1 MIVGSHRAFRS
12 AYTDR
17 NRLSVVYAS
26 RMTATQPIVG
36 FTRNPVG
43 TPDISGACVKVRG
56 PEKPTKQDLLRFVP
70 GLSALVT
77 MYTDPVDEELLDA
90 AGEQLKVV
98 CNFAVGFDN
107 INISACKGRGIVVCN
122 TPDAV
127 TEGTA
132 NIAWLLI
139 LATARRLIEADR
151 YARSPQYPEHGQ
163 LGMDE
168 FLGMDLCNKLLLI
181 VGAGRIGY
189 ATAIRAKAFGMR
201 IAYVARSRHLDFE
214 MAPLGAQRMTL
225 EDGLASADVV
235 SVHTPLTEHTRHLL
249 NAENIKLLKKEA
261 IVVNTARGPVIDESA
276 LVEALDNERLW
287 GAGLDVYEKEPEVH
301 PGLIHNPRV
310 VLTPHIGSAEIA
322 WRRAMTQMVCTNVA
336 AVLKGQEPPNR
347 IA

>member
-1 MIVGSHRAFRS
+1 MAI
-12 AYTDR
+12 
-17 NRLSVVYAS
+17 
-26 RMTATQPIVG
+26 TQSIVG

-43 TPDISGACVKVRG
+43 TPEIPDVCVRILG
-56 PEKPTKQDLLRFVP
+56 PDKPSKDQLMTFVP
-70 GLSALVT
+70 GLHALVT
-77 MYTDPVDEELLDA
+77 MYTDPVDDALLDA

-98 CNFAVGFDN
+98 CNFAVGYDN
-107 INISACKGRGIVVCN
+107 INISACKNRGIIVCN

-132 NIAWLLI
+132 NLAWLLI

-151 YARSPQYPEHGQ
+151 YARSAQYPSHGQ

-168 FLGMDLCNKLLLI
+168 FLGMDLCNKELLI

-189 ATAIRAKAFGMR
+189 ATALRAKAFGMR

-214 MAPLGAQRMTL
+214 MAPLGARRVSL
-225 EDGLASADVV
+225 EEGLKAADVV
-235 SVHTPLTEHTRHLL
+235 SVHTPLTDQTRHLL
-249 NAENIKLLKKEA
+249 NADNLSLLKKEA
-261 IVVNTARGPVIDESA
+261 IVVNTARGPVIDEQA
-276 LVEALDNERLW
+276 LVNALDEDRLW

-301 PGLIHNPRV
+301 PGLIENPRV

-322 WRRAMTQMVCTNVA
+322 WRRAMTQMVCCNVSA
-336 AVLKGQEPPNR
+336 ALRGQQPPNR

>member
-1 MIVGSHRAFRS
+1 MPI
-12 AYTDR
+12 
-17 NRLSVVYAS
+17 
-26 RMTATQPIVG
+26 TQPIVG

-43 TPDISGACVKVRG
+43 TPEIPGVCVRVLGSG
-56 PEKPTKQDLLRFVP
+56 KPTREQLISFVP

-77 MYTDPVDEELLDA
+77 MYTDPVDDALLDA

-98 CNFAVGFDN
+98 CNFAVGYDN
-107 INISACKGRGIVVCN
+107 INISACKNRGVIVCN

-151 YARSPQYPEHGQ
+151 YARSPAYPANGQ

-168 FLGMDLCNKLLLI
+168 FLGMDLCNRELLI

-189 ATAIRAKAFGMR
+189 ATALRAKAFGMR

-214 MAPLGAQRMTL
+214 MAPLGARRVSL
-225 EDGLASADVV
+225 DDGLSSADVV
-235 SVHTPLTEHTRHLL
+235 SVHTPLTDQTRHML
-249 NAENIKLLKKEA
+249 NADNLRLLKKEA
-261 IVVNTARGPVIDESA
+261 IVVNTARGPVIDEQA
-276 LVEALDNERLW
+276 LVNALDEDRLW

-301 PGLIHNPRV
+301 PGLIENPRV

-322 WRRAMTQMVCTNVA
+322 WRRAMTEMVCANVS
-336 AVLKGQEPPNR
+336 AVLKGIEPPNR